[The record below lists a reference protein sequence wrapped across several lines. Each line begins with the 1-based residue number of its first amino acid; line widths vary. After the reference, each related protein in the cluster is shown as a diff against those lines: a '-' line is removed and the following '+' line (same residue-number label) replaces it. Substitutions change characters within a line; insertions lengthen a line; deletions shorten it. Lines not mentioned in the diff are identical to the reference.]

1 MLGHAPS
8 PVGAEPAAG
17 GSASREGGGLPALRL
32 RPRARFRYRRLCPA
46 LGMDLMLFVFLP
58 RGRILF
64 LDLSGV
70 NTWAGILSR
79 AGRSGKKGS

>member
-1 MLGHAPS
+1 
-8 PVGAEPAAG
+8 
-17 GSASREGGGLPALRL
+17 
-32 RPRARFRYRRLCPA
+32 
-46 LGMDLMLFVFLP
+46 MDLMLFVFLP